1 MHAMA
6 LPNEIVINGTRFIK
20 AAVVKHVGVTIA
32 RGHYVAF
39 VRPDGV
45 NWFQMDDE
53 TASPVVPSAHED
65 ARHSQARGV
74 FYTQAVPYMRTPA
87 GTSVSLQ

>member
-1 MHAMA
+1 MFEHNNWVFVLVSETFRIM
-6 LPNEIVINGTRFIK
+6 
-20 AAVVKHVGVTIA
+20 KHVGVTIA

-65 ARHSQARGV
+65 ARHSQACGV